1 MIQMEAPVHFMCP
14 PLHNCCY
21 KRVMNKGNLLSE
33 EIDLAPVHNP
43 VLEGEHDV
51 YKYADDEPWRQHL
64 TDI

>member
-1 MIQMEAPVHFMCP
+1 
-14 PLHNCCY
+14 
-21 KRVMNKGNLLSE
+21 MNKGNLLSE

-64 TDI
+64 SDI